1 MAWTKEQL
9 AAMQKNSGNLLVAA
23 GAGSGKTAVLIE
35 RVLGIITDEVAPV
48 DVDNLLIV
56 TFTNAAAAEMRS
68 RLVAALRQKLDA
80 DPQNSLILRQIVLM
94 QRAHIMTI
102 HSFCLELLKE
112 HGYLLG
118 LDAKSHI
125 GSEGELALLK
135 ERTMDDVFEAAY
147 ADDAS
152 GLKLLLAHYSRALGD
167 DSLRALVLNL
177 LDFAQSMP
185 DVEGWLSSVAAV
197 YQQRNPSLWLDYFVA
212 CLQNDLAELAAQAA
226 TLAAMSQAVPQYQPT
241 IEAEAAAITALAQS
255 VDTLELPD
263 LLAAL
268 DALKF
273 DRLPSVPRKSDV
285 DPAEKD
291 RVKAARDRL
300 KKAVAQLRQDAHPV
314 LSGAYLAE
322 LDELAPL
329 AQALVNLTL
338 NFYRAWQAAKR
349 RARLWEFSDLEHYAL
364 QLLQNPDFAVAADL
378 RARFYEVLVD
388 EYQDV
393 NRVQEALLAAVSR
406 EDNRFIV
413 GDIKQSIYRFR
424 LAEPSLFMEKF
435 AAYGVGQGG
444 TRIDLNRN
452 FRSQPWVLAGVNFIF
467 SRLMRG
473 GSTEIVYDE
482 AARLYP
488 GRDDMP
494 CEPCE
499 LLIIDKAAVQD
510 SFSADIDPADDDTDS
525 DTDADTADLLSDMH
539 TWEMEGRVLAGRILA
554 EKAAGRSFG
563 DMVILLRAVKTAA
576 PIITRELA
584 AQGIPCVTDSQEDFI
599 SLPEVQTVLNLL
611 AVLDNPRQ
619 DIPLAALLHSPLVG
633 LPLADLADLR
643 LPGQKISLYDG
654 LRQTHR
660 PDLLQFLLNLDDWRQ
675 KSREL
680 GVADLLDYIYNATA
694 LPDLMA
700 ALPGGAQRRRN
711 LDDILRLA
719 AEYDESGGLGLARF
733 IRFLQAAGRRQASS
747 ADQTAPDAVRLMTI
761 HKSKGLQFPVVFVAG
776 LGSKLN
782 EDDFK
787 RDILLHRTLG
797 LGMRRVDLA
806 ARRKYLTF
814 GYNVIM
820 RRSRWENIA
829 EALRILYVALT
840 RAEHKLVLVG
850 TCKADDL
857 AKKLAA
863 LSPAD
868 DVPAGFLSANRS
880 FLLMVAAALL
890 PHPDAAPLRELAGVS
905 EFAAAACS
913 TPGANGRWQINII
926 RGLSAQQQ
934 AQAAPG
940 FNFAAWLAQP
950 PADSTESGLAQS
962 IAAALAPADKS
973 QLSHLPVKWS
983 ATSLDSLQALTQPDE
998 QENPAA
1004 PLDIDRD
1011 PDEFA
1016 EDLAAASAPAHPAD
1030 WYATFGSCTHAIL
1043 ERVSLERIAAGSP
1056 PADELAQ
1063 TASELAAQYPADVL
1077 AAVDTARLSRLFD
1090 TPLFARLLAA
1100 VRSGAPVL
1108 REQRFAAALSVAEL
1122 KELDV
1127 AAWGKLAAA
1136 TGLDLSALPDE
1147 QLFFQGVIDL
1157 AFWDEVSGGWLLVD
1171 YKTGAHRTLTNS
1183 AVAQKYAWQL
1193 GLYRHVLARATRQPV
1208 AGGCILFTA
1217 GARTVRIF

>member
-9 AAMQKNSGNLLVAA
+9 AAMQKGTGNLLVAA

-35 RVLGIITDEVAPV
+35 RVLGIITDEAAPV

-68 RLVAALRQKLDA
+68 RLLAALRQKLDA
-80 DPQNSLILRQIVLM
+80 DPQNALILRQIVLM

-147 ADDAS
+147 ADDTS

-185 DVEGWLSSVAAV
+185 DVESWLSSVAAV
-197 YQQRNPSLWLDYFVA
+197 YQQRDPSLWLGYFAA
-212 CLQNDLAELAAQAA
+212 CLRDDLAELAAQAT
-226 TLAAMSQAVPQYQPT
+226 TLAAMSQAVPPYQPT

-255 VDTLELPD
+255 VDVLPLHD

-268 DALKF
+268 EALKF
-273 DRLPSVPRKSDV
+273 DKLPGVSRKSDV

-300 KKAVAQLRQDAHPV
+300 KKAVAQLKQDSRPV

-329 AQALVNLTL
+329 AEALVNLTL

-364 QLLQNPDFAVAADL
+364 QLLQNDELAVAADL

-406 EDNRFIV
+406 TDNRFIV

-435 AAYGVGQGG
+435 TAYGAGQGG

-494 CEPCE
+494 TEPCE

-510 SFSADIDPADDDTDS
+510 SFSADVDTADDDTDTDSDS
-525 DTDADTADLLSDMH
+525 DTDTADVLSDMQ

-554 EKAAGRSFG
+554 ERAAGRSFG

-633 LPLADLADLR
+633 LHLSDLADLR

-733 IRFLQAAGRRQASS
+733 IRFLQAAGRRQAAS
-747 ADQTAPDAVRLMTI
+747 ADQTTPDAVRLMTI

-797 LGMRRVDLA
+797 LGMRRVDLP

-840 RAEHKLVLVG
+840 RAESKLVLVG

-863 LSPAD
+863 LSPAA

-890 PHPDAAPLRELAGVS
+890 PHPDAAPLRDLAGLP
-905 EFAAAACS
+905 AAICY

-926 RGLSAQQQ
+926 RGLSARQQ
-934 AQAAPG
+934 AQAAPT
-940 FNFAAWLAQP
+940 FDFAAWLAQP
-950 PADSTESGLAQS
+950 SIDSPQA
-962 IAAALAPADKS
+962 IAAALSPQDRS

-983 ATSLDSLQALTQPDE
+983 ATSLDRLQPLAQPDE
-998 QENPAA
+998 QENPVA

-1016 EDLAAASAPAHPAD
+1016 EDIAADVKAPAHSAG
-1030 WYATFGSCTHAIL
+1030 WYAAFGSCTHAIL
-1043 ERVSLERIAAGSP
+1043 ERVSLANIAAGSFP
-1056 PADELAQ
+1056 TVELAQ
-1063 TASELAAQYPADVL
+1063 TAGELATQFPADVL
-1077 AAVDTARLSRLFD
+1077 AAVDTARLARLFD
-1090 TPLFARLLAA
+1090 TPLFARLLSA

-1108 REQRFAAALSVAEL
+1108 REQRFAATLSVAEL
-1122 KELDV
+1122 KELNGN
-1127 AAWGKLAAA
+1127 AWGKLAAA
-1136 TGLDLSALPDE
+1136 TGLDLAALPDE

-1157 AFWDEVSGGWLLVD
+1157 AFWDDISGGWLLVD
-1171 YKTGAHRTLTNS
+1171 YKTGAHRTLTDS

-1193 GLYRHVLARATRQPV
+1193 GLYRYVLTRATRQPV

>member
-9 AAMQKNSGNLLVAA
+9 AAMQKNTGNLLVAA

-35 RVLGIITDEVAPV
+35 RVLGIITDAATPV

-56 TFTNAAAAEMRS
+56 TFTNAAAAQMRS

-80 DPQNSLILRQIVLM
+80 DPQNALIPRQIVLM
-94 QRAHIMTI
+94 QRAHITTI
-102 HSFCLELLKE
+102 HSFCLDLLKE

-118 LDAKSHI
+118 LDAKSRI

-147 ADDAS
+147 ANDAS
-152 GLKLLLAHYSRALGD
+152 GLKQLLAHYSRTLGD

-177 LDFAQSMP
+177 LDFARSMP
-185 DVEGWLSSVAAV
+185 NVEAWLAGVAAV
-197 YQQRNPSLWLDYFVA
+197 YQNRDASLWLNYFAA
-212 CLQNDLAELAAQAA
+212 CLADDLAELAVQANA
-226 TLAAMSQAVPQYQPT
+226 LAEMSQAVPQYKPVIQT
-241 IEAEAAAITALAQS
+241 EAAAIADVDALAHS
-255 VDTLELPD
+255 ADTVDLPG

-268 DALKF
+268 DAIKF
-273 DRLPSVPRKSDV
+273 DRLPAVSSKSNV
-285 DPAEKD
+285 DPADKE

-300 KKAVAQLRQDAHPV
+300 KKAVAQLQQDARPV
-314 LSGAYLAE
+314 LTGAYLAE
-322 LDELAPL
+322 LDALAPL

-338 NFYRAWQAAKR
+338 NFHRAWQAAKR

-364 QLLQNPDFAVAADL
+364 DLLQNDEFGVAADL
-378 RARFYEVLVD
+378 RSRFYEVLVD

-406 EDNRFIV
+406 DDNRFIV

-424 LAEPSLFMEKF
+424 LAEPGLFMEKF
-435 AAYGVGQGG
+435 AAYGAGQGG

-473 GSTEIVYDE
+473 GSTEILYDE

-488 GRDDMP
+488 GRDDMH

-510 SFSADIDPADDDTDS
+510 NLADTTEDNDDT
-525 DTDADTADLLSDMH
+525 TNLLADMH
-539 TWEMEGRVLAGRILA
+539 TYEMEGRVLAGRILA
-554 EKAAGRSFG
+554 ERAAGRSFG

-599 SLPEVQTVLNLL
+599 NLPEVQTVMNLL
-611 AVLDNPRQ
+611 AVLDNPHQ
-619 DIPLAALLHSPLVG
+619 DIPLAALLHSPLVA
-633 LPLADLADLR
+633 LSLADLAELR

-654 LRQTHR
+654 LMQTHR
-660 PDLLQFLLNLDDWRQ
+660 PDLLQFLLKLDDWRQ

-700 ALPGGAQRRRN
+700 ALPGGALRRRH

-733 IRFLQAAGRRQASS
+733 LRFLQAAGRRQASS
-747 ADQTAPDAVRLMTI
+747 ANQTAPDAVRLMTI
-761 HKSKGLQFPVVFVAG
+761 HKSKGLEFPVVFVAG
-776 LGSKLN
+776 LGSRLN

-797 LGMRRVDLA
+797 LGMRRVDLP

-820 RRSRWENIA
+820 RCSRWENIA

-840 RAEHKLVLVG
+840 RAEHRLVLLG
-850 TCKADDL
+850 TCNVADL

-863 LSPAD
+863 LSSGG
-868 DVPAGFLSANRS
+868 DVPAGFLAANRS
-880 FLLMVAAALL
+880 FLPMIAAALL
-890 PHPDAAPLRELAGVS
+890 SHPDAAPLRDLAGLP
-905 EFAAAACS
+905 AASCS
-913 TPGANGRWQINII
+913 DSGVCGRWQINII
-926 RGLSAQQQ
+926 RGLAQQQQ
-934 AQAAPG
+934 AQAVPT
-940 FNFAAWLAQP
+940 FDFDAWLAQNDTTAP
-950 PADSTESGLAQS
+950 STA
-962 IAAALAPADKS
+962 IAAALAPGAHLK
-973 QLSHLPVKWS
+973 LSHLPVKWS
-983 ATSLDSLQALTQPDE
+983 ATSLDKLRPLSEPDE
-998 QENPAA
+998 TERAA
-1004 PLDIDRD
+1004 GSSLNIDRD

-1016 EDLAAASAPAHPAD
+1016 EDLANAASAPAHPAD
-1030 WYATFGSCTHAIL
+1030 WYAAYGSFTHALL
-1043 ERVSLERIAAGSP
+1043 ERVSLADIAAGSS
-1056 PADELAQ
+1056 PADELAKIVS
-1063 TASELAAQYPADVL
+1063 AIAPQYPADVV
-1077 AAVDTARLSRLFD
+1077 AVVDTSRLAQLFN
-1090 TPLFARLLAA
+1090 TPLFARLLTA
-1100 VRSGAPVL
+1100 VRLGAPVL
-1108 REQRFAAALSVAEL
+1108 REQRFCAALSVAEL
-1122 KELDV
+1122 KELD
-1127 AAWGKLAAA
+1127 AGAWGKLAAA

-1157 AFWDEVSGGWLLVD
+1157 AFWDEASGGWLLVD
-1171 YKTGAHRTLTNS
+1171 YKTGAHRTLSNS

-1193 GLYRHVLARATRQPV
+1193 SLYRHALARATRQPV
-1208 AGGCILFTA
+1208 AGGCILFTT